1 MSKTVLYVAK
11 DALVAVYLE
20 KEKWSTKKWLW
31 NDKNI
36 TSVLKEIKTIDS
48 HWIILLSPE
57 VSYFKKIE
65 NDQVLTRDMIAEKL
79 PQLFP
84 EILTFRQW
92 DWKKLEKNT
101 YLIEAATTKVWKW
114 IEAAEKMGMVFD
126 KITTAKYV
134 AEINKLNLTD
144 PHGLLKAVLAEK
156 KYNGKD
162 ENVLNIT
169 VKKPRNNKT
178 IILSIVLLLIASVF
192 MTGAWFLNQ
201 RTQKLREEAMVQ
213 QILQEQALQ
222 ITPTPEPTQAPEP
235 QDFNLRLKN
244 NSGVASS
251 ASEMVTL
258 FSDAGFANVEVLA
271 ATDAAEKQIIK
282 ETTVHS
288 KLELPANIKDTI
300 NNILQKKEPVYQID
314 VTEND
319 VVDILIIIGS

>member
-11 DALVAVYLE
+11 DVLVAVYLE
-20 KEKWSTKKWLW
+20 KDKWSTKQWLW

-36 TSVLKEIKTIDS
+36 TNVLKEIKAINS
-48 HWIILLSPE
+48 HWILLLSPE

-65 NDQVLTRDMIAEKL
+65 DDQVLSRDMIAEKL

-84 EILTFRQW
+84 EILASRQW

-101 YLIEAATTKVWKW
+101 YLIEVVTTKVWKW
-114 IEAAEKMGMVFD
+114 IEAAEKIGMVFD

-134 AEINKLNLTD
+134 AETNKLELTD
-144 PHGLLKAVLAEK
+144 PHGLFKAVLAEK
-156 KYNGKD
+156 KDSGKD

-201 RTQKLREEAMVQ
+201 RTQKLREEAIVQ

-222 ITPTPEPTQAPEP
+222 ITPTPEPTQTPEP

-244 NSGVASS
+244 NSGIASS
-251 ASEMVTL
+251 ASEMATL
-258 FSDAGFANVEVLA
+258 FSGAGFANVEILA
-271 ATDAAEKQIIK
+271 ATNAAEKKIVK

-288 KLELPANIKDTI
+288 KFELPTNIKDTI
-300 NNILQKKEPVYQID
+300 SNILQKKETVYQID
-314 VTEND
+314 MTEND